1 MLLVI
6 WYNTLMTTVLYIII
20 ALLIA
25 GFAVLLYLLLNLKK
39 ASEKPQD
46 NESLKVMMEWMRDIK
61 AGTEATK
68 DQMEKSISMTNKDI
82 NERLDNA
89 AKVIGALQG
98 KLGEMSQI
106 GPDIRRLSEVLAS
119 PKARGNFGEE
129 MLENMLSQVLNK
141 SSYKAQYKFKNGE
154 IVDMAVFVGE
164 KILPV
169 DSKFSMENFRLYKEA
184 KEDDAAENLK
194 KQFFRDVRKRIDEI
208 HKKYIL
214 PQENTFDF
222 ALMYIPSEGVFH
234 EALEDMATVEYARGK
249 KVYMVSPNTLYHHL
263 QIILIALRG
272 QQVNEVAEK
281 LLHMVAGI
289 QQESDKFGRNL
300 GVLSNH
306 IKNAGNTMGTVANDF
321 VKLQTNIK
329 NAATLQMEQAEIA
342 EAQANETQTLIE

>member
-1 MLLVI
+1 MNSVF
-6 WYNTLMTTVLYIII
+6 YIII
-20 ALLIA
+20 ALLVA
-25 GFAVLLYLLLNLKK
+25 GFGVLLYMLLAMKK
-39 ASEKPQD
+39 AAEKPAD

-61 AGTEATK
+61 TGTEATK
-68 DQMEKSISMTNKDI
+68 DSMEKSISATNKDI

-141 SSYKAQYKFKNGE
+141 NSYKSQYKFKNGE
-154 IVDMAVFVGE
+154 VVDMAVFVGD

-184 KEDDAAENLK
+184 NEQDAADNLRK
-194 KQFFRDVRKRIDEI
+194 AFLRDIRKRIDEI

-234 EALEDMATVEYARGK
+234 EALEDMPTVEYARVK

-281 LLHMVAGI
+281 LLHMVSGI
-289 QQESDKFGRNL
+289 QQESDKFGKNL
-300 GVLSNH
+300 GVLNNH
-306 IKNAGNTMGTVANDF
+306 IKNAGNTMGTVTNDF
-321 VKLQTNIK
+321 AKLQSSIS
-329 NAATLQMEQAEIA
+329 NAATLQMEQAEVTELAA
-342 EAQANETQTLIE
+342 EEVKNLIE

>member
-1 MLLVI
+1 
-6 WYNTLMTTVLYIII
+6 MTNVLYAII
-20 ALLIA
+20 ALLVA
-25 GFAVLLYLLLNLKK
+25 GFGVLLYLVMSLKK
-39 ASEKPQD
+39 SSQSPQE
-46 NESLKVMMEWMRDIK
+46 NESMKIMMEWMKEIK
-61 AGTEATK
+61 SGTESTR
-68 DQMEKSISMTNKDI
+68 DTMQKSINETNKEI

-141 SSYKAQYKFKNGE
+141 NSYKSQYKFRNGE

-164 KILPV
+164 KILSI
-169 DSKFSMENFRLYKEA
+169 DSKFSMENFRLFKEA

-194 KQFFRDVRKRIDEI
+194 KAFLRDVKKRVDEI

-234 EALEDMATVEYARGK
+234 EALEDTGLIEYSRQK
-249 KVYMVSPNTLYHHL
+249 KVYLVSPNTLYHHL

-272 QQVNEVAEK
+272 QQVNEIAEK
-281 LLHMVAGI
+281 VLHLVSGI
-289 QQESDKFGRNL
+289 QQESNKFGKNL
-300 GVLSNH
+300 GVLNNH
-306 IKNAGNTMGTVANDF
+306 IKNAGNTMGVVSNDFEKLSASIKTVA
-321 VKLQTNIK
+321 TY
-329 NAATLQMEQAEIA
+329 QMGQAEIA
-342 EAQANETQTLIE
+342 ELNAEETKELIN

>member
-1 MLLVI
+1 
-6 WYNTLMTTVLYIII
+6 MTTVLYIII
-20 ALLIA
+20 ALLLA
-25 GFAVLLYLLLNLKK
+25 GFGILLYMLLAMKR
-39 ASEKPQD
+39 AAEKPQD

-68 DQMEKSISMTNKDI
+68 DQMEKSISATNKDI

-141 SSYKAQYKFKNGE
+141 NSYRSQFKFKNGE
-154 IVDMAVFVGE
+154 VVDMAVFVGD

-184 KEDDAAENLK
+184 KEDDAADNLK
-194 KQFFRDVRKRIDEI
+194 KAFLRDVRKRIDEI

-234 EALEDMATVEYARGK
+234 EALEDMATVEYARNK

-321 VKLQTNIK
+321 IKLQSNIK
-329 NAATLQMEQAEIA
+329 NAATLQLEQAEVTEIQA
-342 EAQANETQTLIE
+342 EETKRLIE

>member
-1 MLLVI
+1 
-6 WYNTLMTTVLYIII
+6 MTPIFYIII
-20 ALLIA
+20 ALLFG
-25 GFAVLLYLLLNLKK
+25 GFAVLIYLVINLKK
-39 ASEKPQD
+39 ASEKPSD
-46 NESLKVMMEWMRDIK
+46 NDSMRVMMEWMRDIK
-61 AGTEATK
+61 TGTEATK
-68 DQMEKSISMTNKDI
+68 DQMEKSISATNKDI

-141 SSYKAQYKFKNGE
+141 NSYRAQYKFKNGE
-154 IVDMAVFVGE
+154 VVDMAVFVGE

-184 KEDDAAENLK
+184 NEQEAADNLRK
-194 KQFFRDVRKRIDEI
+194 AFLRDIRKRIDEI

-234 EALEDMATVEYARGK
+234 EALEDMPTVEYARNK

-281 LLHMVAGI
+281 LLHMVSGI

-306 IKNAGNTMGTVANDF
+306 IKNSANTMGTVANDF
-321 VKLQTNIK
+321 IKLQSNIK
-329 NAATLQMEQAEIA
+329 NAATLQLEQAEA
-342 EAQANETQTLIE
+342 TELAAVESKNLIE

>member
-1 MLLVI
+1 MNPIFYVFLGIILIGFGVI
-6 WYNTLMTTVLYIII
+6 TY
-20 ALLIA
+20 LI
-25 GFAVLLYLLLNLKK
+25 FQLKK
-39 ASEKPQD
+39 SAEKPQD

-68 DQMEKSISMTNKDI
+68 DQMEKSISATNKDI

-89 AKVIGALQG
+89 AKVIGLLQG

-141 SSYKAQYKFKNGE
+141 SSYKPQYKFQNGE

-164 KILPV
+164 KILSI

-184 KEDDAAENLK
+184 KEDEAAENLK
-194 KQFFRDVRKRIDEI
+194 KQFLRDVRKRIDEI

-234 EALEDMATVEYARGK
+234 EALEDSATVEYARNK

-321 VKLQTNIK
+321 VKLQSNIK
-329 NAATLQMEQAEIA
+329 NAATLQLEQAQIT
-342 EAQANETQTLIE
+342 EAQAEETQTLIDTP

>member
-1 MLLVI
+1 
-6 WYNTLMTTVLYIII
+6 MTPVFYIII
-20 ALLIA
+20 ALLII
-25 GFAVLLYLLLNLKK
+25 GFGVLLYMVFALKK
-39 ASEKPQD
+39 AAEKPAD
-46 NESLKVMMEWMRDIK
+46 ESESLKVMMEWMRDIK
-61 AGTEATK
+61 AGTEATRE
-68 DQMEKSISMTNKDI
+68 QMDKSISATNKDI

-98 KLGEMSQI
+98 RLGEMSQI

-141 SSYKAQYKFKNGE
+141 SAYRSQYKFKNGE
-154 IVDMAVFVGE
+154 VVDMAVFVGE

-194 KQFFRDVRKRIDEI
+194 KQFLRDVRKRIDEI

-234 EALEDMATVEYARGK
+234 EALEDTATVEYARNK

-321 VKLQTNIK
+321 VKLQSNIK
-329 NAATLQMEQAEIA
+329 NAATLQMEQAEVTEIA
-342 EAQANETQTLIE
+342 AEEAQNLIE

>member
-1 MLLVI
+1 MDAIYIVVIGVLV
-6 WYNTLMTTVLYIII
+6 
-20 ALLIA
+20 A
-25 GFAVLLYLLLNLKK
+25 GFGVLFYLLMKLKT
-39 ASEKPQD
+39 ATEKPAD

-61 AGTEATK
+61 SGTEATK
-68 DQMEKSISMTNKDI
+68 DSMEKSISATNKDI

-141 SSYKAQYKFKNGE
+141 GSYRSQYKFKNGE
-154 IVDMAVFVGE
+154 VVDMAVFVGE

-194 KQFFRDVRKRIDEI
+194 KAFLRDIRKRIDEI

-234 EALEDMATVEYARGK
+234 EALEDMATVEYARAK

-281 LLHMVAGI
+281 LLHMVSGI
-289 QQESDKFGRNL
+289 QQESEKFGRNL
-300 GVLSNH
+300 GVLNNH

-321 VKLQTNIK
+321 TKLQSSIS
-329 NAATLQMEQAEIA
+329 NAATLQMEQAEVTELAA
-342 EAQANETQTLIE
+342 EETKSLIE

>member
-1 MLLVI
+1 M
-6 WYNTLMTTVLYIII
+6 NTVLYIII
-20 ALLIA
+20 ALLLA
-25 GFAVLLYLLLNLKK
+25 GFGVVLYLVMQMKK

-46 NESLKVMMEWMRDIK
+46 NESMKVMMEWMRDIK
-61 AGTEATK
+61 AGTEQTR
-68 DQMEKSISMTNKDI
+68 DQMDKSISATNKDI

-98 KLGEMSQI
+98 RLGEMSQI

-141 SSYKAQYKFKNGE
+141 SAYRSQYKFKNGE
-154 IVDMAVFVGE
+154 VVDMAVFVGE

-194 KQFFRDVRKRIDEI
+194 KQFLRDIRKRIDEI

-234 EALEDMATVEYARGK
+234 EALEDTATVEYARTK

-321 VKLQTNIK
+321 VKLQSNIK
-329 NAATLQMEQAEIA
+329 NAATLQMEEAEVTEIA
-342 EAQANETQTLIE
+342 AAEANNLLD

>member
-1 MLLVI
+1 MNTAIYLV
-6 WYNTLMTTVLYIII
+6 LGLVAVGFGVLIY
-20 ALLIA
+20 LI
-25 GFAVLLYLLLNLKK
+25 FRLKAV
-39 ASEKPQD
+39 AEKPSD

-68 DQMEKSISMTNKDI
+68 DQMEKSITATNKDI

-141 SSYKAQYKFKNGE
+141 SAYRSQFKFKNGE
-154 IVDMAVFVGE
+154 VVDMAVFVGE
-164 KILPV
+164 KILPI

-184 KEDDAAENLK
+184 KEDEAADNLK
-194 KQFFRDVRKRIDEI
+194 KQFLRDVRKRIDEI

-234 EALEDMATVEYARGK
+234 EALEDMATVEYARNK

-272 QQVNEVAEK
+272 QQVNEVAER

-300 GVLSNH
+300 GVLGNH
-306 IKNAGNTMGTVANDF
+306 IKNAGQTMGTVGNDF
-321 VKLQTNIK
+321 AKLQANIK
-329 NAATLQMEQAEIA
+329 NAATLQLEQAEIA
-342 EAQANETQTLIE
+342 EAQAEETKTLIE

>member
-1 MLLVI
+1 MSPLFIAIFAILF
-6 WYNTLMTTVLYIII
+6 LAIII
-20 ALLIA
+20 
-25 GFAVLLYLLLNLKK
+25 LLYLVFQIKK
-39 ASEKPQD
+39 RAEAPQE

-68 DQMEKSISMTNKDI
+68 DQMEKSISATNKDI

-98 KLGEMSQI
+98 RLGEMSQI

-129 MLENMLSQVLNK
+129 MLEQMLSQVLNK
-141 SSYKAQYKFKNGE
+141 TSYKSQYKFKNGE
-154 IVDMAVFVGE
+154 VVDMAVFVGD
-164 KILPV
+164 KVLSI

-184 KEDDAAENLK
+184 KEDEAADNLRK
-194 KQFFRDVRKRIDEI
+194 AFLRDVKKRIDEI

-214 PQENTFDF
+214 PQEGTFDF
-222 ALMYIPSEGVFH
+222 ALMYMPSEGIFH
-234 EALEDMATVEYARGK
+234 EALEDVSLIEYSRNK
-249 KVYMVSPNTLYHHL
+249 KVYLVSPNTLYHHL

-281 LLHMVAGI
+281 LLHMVSGI
-289 QQESDKFGRNL
+289 QQESTKFGRNL

-306 IKNAGNTMGTVANDF
+306 IKNAGNTMGTVAIDF
-321 VKLQTNIK
+321 GKLQTSIN
-329 NAATLQMEQAEIA
+329 NAATLQLEEAEVAKLNA
-342 EAQANETQTLIE
+342 EETQTLI

>member
-1 MLLVI
+1 M
-6 WYNTLMTTVLYIII
+6 NDVLYIII
-20 ALLIA
+20 AVLVV
-25 GFAVLLYLLLNLKK
+25 GFGMLLYFLIDLKK
-39 ASEKPQD
+39 KSEKPAD
-46 NESLKVMMEWMRDIK
+46 NESLRLMMEWMKDIK
-61 AGTEATK
+61 SDIALDREMTQKNIHETNRQINDRLTE
-68 DQMEKSISMTNKDI
+68 
-82 NERLDNA
+82 A
-89 AKVIGALQG
+89 AKVIGGLQG

-141 SSYKAQYKFKNGE
+141 NSYKSQYKFKSGE
-154 IVDMAVFVGE
+154 IVDMAVFVGD
-164 KILPV
+164 KILCV

-194 KQFFRDVRKRIDEI
+194 KAFLRDVKKRVDEI

-234 EALEDMATVEYARGK
+234 EALEDAGLIEYSRTK
-249 KVYMVSPNTLYHHL
+249 KVYLVSPNTLYHHL

-281 LLHMVAGI
+281 LLHMVSGI
-289 QQESDKFGRNL
+289 QQESTKFGKNL
-300 GVLSNH
+300 GVLANH
-306 IKNAGNTMGTVANDF
+306 IKNAGNTMGTVAIDF
-321 VKLQTNIK
+321 EKLSTSIS
-329 NAATLQMEQAEIA
+329 NAATLQMEQAEVA
-342 EAQANETQTLIE
+342 ELQAEEAKNLIN

>member
-1 MLLVI
+1 MEPTFIAIFVVLLVAI
-6 WYNTLMTTVLYIII
+6 
-20 ALLIA
+20 
-25 GFAVLLYLLLNLKK
+25 FVLLYLVYQIKK
-39 ASEKPQD
+39 KSEAPQE

-68 DQMEKSISMTNKDI
+68 DQMEKSISATNKDI

-129 MLENMLSQVLNK
+129 MLEQMLSQVLNK
-141 SSYKAQYKFKNGE
+141 SSYKSQYKFKNGE
-154 IVDMAVFVGE
+154 VVDMAVFVGD
-164 KILPV
+164 KVLSI

-184 KEDDAAENLK
+184 KEDEAAENLRK
-194 KQFFRDVRKRIDEI
+194 AFLRDVKKRIDEI

-214 PQENTFDF
+214 PQEGTFDF
-222 ALMYIPSEGVFH
+222 ALMYMPSEGIFH
-234 EALEDMATVEYARGK
+234 EALEDISLIEYSRNK

-289 QQESDKFGRNL
+289 QQESTKFGRNL

-306 IKNAGNTMGTVANDF
+306 IKNAGNTMGTVAIDF
-321 VKLQTNIK
+321 EKLSTSIN
-329 NAATLQMEQAEIA
+329 NAATLQLEEAEVAKLNA
-342 EAQANETQTLIE
+342 EETNTLI

>member
-1 MLLVI
+1 
-6 WYNTLMTTVLYIII
+6 MTPLIYIIF
-20 ALLIA
+20 AMVLI
-25 GFAVLLYLLLNLKK
+25 GFGVLLYMLMNLKK
-39 ASEKPQD
+39 AAEKPVEDQ
-46 NESLKVMMEWMRDIK
+46 NMKMMVEWMRDIK
-61 AGTEATK
+61 SGTEATK
-68 DQMEKSISMTNKDI
+68 DSMEKSISATNKDI

-141 SSYKAQYKFKNGE
+141 GSYRSQYKFKNGE

-164 KILPV
+164 KILSV

-184 KEDDAAENLK
+184 NEDDAAENLK
-194 KQFFRDVRKRIDEI
+194 KAFLRDIRKRIDEI

-234 EALEDMATVEYARGK
+234 EALEDMATVEYARTK

-306 IKNAGNTMGTVANDF
+306 IKNSANTMGTVANDF
-321 VKLQTNIK
+321 IKLQSNIK
-329 NAATLQMEQAEIA
+329 NAATLQMEQAEVTELAA
-342 EAQANETQTLIE
+342 EETKSLIE

>member
-1 MLLVI
+1 MNAIYLVI
-6 WYNTLMTTVLYIII
+6 IVL
-20 ALLIA
+20 LLG
-25 GFAVLLYLLLNLKK
+25 GFAMLFYLLMKLK
-39 ASEKPQD
+39 AATEKPAD
-46 NESLKVMMEWMRDIK
+46 NESMKVMMEWMRDIK
-61 AGTEATK
+61 SGTEATK
-68 DQMEKSISMTNKDI
+68 DQMEKSISATNKDI

-141 SSYKAQYKFKNGE
+141 NSYKAQYKFKNGE
-154 IVDMAVFVGE
+154 IVDMAVFVGD
-164 KILPV
+164 KILSV

-194 KQFFRDVRKRIDEI
+194 KAFMRDIRKRIDEI

-234 EALEDMATVEYARGK
+234 EALEDMPTVEYARNK

-281 LLHMVAGI
+281 LLHMVSGI

-321 VKLQTNIK
+321 IKLQSNIK
-329 NAATLQMEQAEIA
+329 NAATLQMEQAEVTELAA
-342 EAQANETQTLIE
+342 EETKTLIE

>member
-1 MLLVI
+1 M
-6 WYNTLMTTVLYIII
+6 
-20 ALLIA
+20 
-25 GFAVLLYLLLNLKK
+25 
-39 ASEKPQD
+39 
-46 NESLKVMMEWMRDIK
+46 
-61 AGTEATK
+61 
-68 DQMEKSISMTNKDI
+68 
-82 NERLDNA
+82 
-89 AKVIGALQG
+89 IGALQG

-141 SSYKAQYKFKNGE
+141 GSYRSQYKFKNGE

-194 KQFFRDVRKRIDEI
+194 KAFLRDIRKRIDEI

-234 EALEDMATVEYARGK
+234 EALEDMATVEYARAK

-281 LLHMVAGI
+281 LLHMVSGI
-289 QQESDKFGRNL
+289 QQESEKFGRNL
-300 GVLSNH
+300 GVLNNH

-321 VKLQTNIK
+321 TKLQSSIS
-329 NAATLQMEQAEIA
+329 NAATLQMEQAEVTELAA
-342 EAQANETQTLIE
+342 EETKTLIE

>member
-1 MLLVI
+1 
-6 WYNTLMTTVLYIII
+6 MTPVFYIII
-20 ALLIA
+20 TLLFI
-25 GFAVLLYLLLNLKK
+25 GLAVLIYLVINLKK
-39 ASEKPQD
+39 VAEKPTD
-46 NESLKVMMEWMRDIK
+46 NESLTVMMEWMRDIK
-61 AGTEATK
+61 SGTEQTK
-68 DQMEKSISMTNKDI
+68 EQMEKSISATNKDI

-141 SSYKAQYKFKNGE
+141 SAYRSQYKFKNGE

-164 KILPV
+164 KILPI

-184 KEDDAAENLK
+184 REDDVAENLK
-194 KQFFRDVRKRIDEI
+194 KAFLRDIRKRIDEI

-234 EALEDMATVEYARGK
+234 EALEDMATVEYARNK

-289 QQESDKFGRNL
+289 QQESDKFGKNL
-300 GVLSNH
+300 GILSGH

-321 VKLQTNIK
+321 SKLQSNIK
-329 NAATLQMEQAEIA
+329 NAATLQMEEV
-342 EAQANETQTLIE
+342 EVVELQTTESEKLLQ

>member
-1 MLLVI
+1 
-6 WYNTLMTTVLYIII
+6 MTPVLYIII
-20 ALLIA
+20 ALLFV
-25 GFAVLLYLLLNLKK
+25 GFGVLLYMLMNLKK
-39 ASEKPQD
+39 ASEKPAD

-61 AGTEATK
+61 SGTEATK
-68 DQMEKSISMTNKDI
+68 DSMEKSISATNKDI

-89 AKVIGALQG
+89 AKVIGLLQG

-141 SSYKAQYKFKNGE
+141 SAYRSQYKFKNGE
-154 IVDMAVFVGE
+154 VVDMAVFVGD

-184 KEDDAAENLK
+184 NEQDAADNLRK
-194 KQFFRDVRKRIDEI
+194 AFLRDIRKRIDEI

-234 EALEDMATVEYARGK
+234 EALEDMPTVEYARNK
-249 KVYMVSPNTLYHHL
+249 KVYLVSPNTLYHHL

-281 LLHMVAGI
+281 ILHMVSGI
-289 QQESDKFGRNL
+289 QQESDKFGKNL
-300 GVLSNH
+300 GVLNNH
-306 IKNAGNTMGTVANDF
+306 IKNAGQTMGTVANDF
-321 VKLQTNIK
+321 TKLQSNIK
-329 NAATLQMEQAEIA
+329 NAATLQLEQAAVTEIA
-342 EAQANETQTLIE
+342 VEESKELLN